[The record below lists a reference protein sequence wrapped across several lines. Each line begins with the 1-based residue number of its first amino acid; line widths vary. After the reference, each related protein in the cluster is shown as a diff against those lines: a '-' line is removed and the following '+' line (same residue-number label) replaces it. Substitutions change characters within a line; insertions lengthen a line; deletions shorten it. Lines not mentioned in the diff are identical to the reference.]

1 MESGTKVFRTRFPL
15 LSRKIFDAEYYKLYP
30 VFARFVIPGDV
41 WKINCNALIRY
52 QPMLSPSLTPCQ
64 ARVRFFFVPL
74 RLLSDKTEFI
84 ITGSEDGYFNKDK
97 EVPAFDAWICNDPTV
112 AKGSLAETM
121 LGLPVG
127 TDIDDL
133 AVEESAPADYWR
145 KAYYRCWWDYY
156 RDENLSTASAKG
168 DFESWLSDASSL
180 TEDYGGSLMSVC
192 LPHDYFTKSLP
203 WQLKGIAPA
212 MSFDVSGLAWQ
223 GFGTNS
229 HPDDTLSASLSVVG
243 FGADETDSASKGLAY
258 PAGTWTSSG
267 ANASDVSKNIQAF
280 LNNIKGD
287 VNGAFTMADL
297 RDLSAQTR
305 VFERLARCGSRYTEY
320 LRANFATSPADETLQ
335 RAQYLGGV
343 KIPIVVTEVPQVAG
357 AVNSSD
363 QQTPVGTMR
372 GKGISAGAGSI
383 KSCHFKEFGVLLGL
397 FDCRPALQYC
407 QGLPREFTYKK
418 RFDFFNPS
426 FQHLSEQEVRKSEL
440 FCDPSDHKDDETF
453 GFQAYANELRT
464 GYTSIVGN
472 MRDNLNY
479 WHQGLIFASR
489 PSLNDAFITGTNHS
503 LFLFIAS
510 APIGNENIITSF
522 VPECESIFTDGQPIQ
537 VYHNEPSAYELHK
550 GKPCQR

>member
-15 LSRKIFDAEYYKLYP
+15 LSRKLFDAEYYKLYP

-74 RLLSDKTEFI
+74 RLLEDKTEFI
-84 ITGSEDGYFNKDK
+84 ITGSEDGYFNKNK
-97 EVPAFDAWICNDPTV
+97 SVPAFDAWKCNDPTV
-112 AKGSLAETM
+112 VKGSLAETM

-127 TDIDDL
+127 TDLDDL

-145 KAYYRCWWDYY
+145 LAYYRCWWDYY
-156 RDENLSTASAKG
+156 RDENLSTASAQGK
-168 DFESWLSDASSL
+168 FEDWIANSSTV
-180 TEDYGGSLMSVC
+180 TEDAGGSLMSVC

-212 MSFDVSGLAWQ
+212 MSFDLTGLNWVPYDDANPYAHSGA
-223 GFGTNS
+223 T
-229 HPDDTLSASLSVVG
+229 PVG
-243 FGADETDSASKGLAY
+243 FSYTAIGDHNKGLEVDY
-258 PAGTWTSSG
+258 P
-267 ANASDVSKNIQAF
+267 SDFNPTQLENLNTNIQTF
-280 LNNIKGD
+280 LNNVKGS

-320 LRANFATSPADETLQ
+320 LRANFNTSPADETLQ

-426 FQHLSEQEVRKSEL
+426 CSER
-440 FCDPSDHKDDETF
+440 C
-453 GFQAYANELRT
+453 
-464 GYTSIVGN
+464 
-472 MRDNLNY
+472 
-479 WHQGLIFASR
+479 
-489 PSLNDAFITGTNHS
+489 
-503 LFLFIAS
+503 
-510 APIGNENIITSF
+510 
-522 VPECESIFTDGQPIQ
+522 
-537 VYHNEPSAYELHK
+537 
-550 GKPCQR
+550 